1 MAQVVVMPQ
10 LGNTVESCLITTWLV
25 QVGDVVDPSTL
36 LCEIET
42 DKSSM
47 EVPAGVAGTVLALL
61 AEEGDDVPV
70 KQPIV
75 VVGQAGENV
84 EEFLAGSG
92 LPPQTTGEAGEV
104 DEGSSGA
111 SAAGEP
117 VVSTRGASAARGT
130 DESAADEQVPAPSV
144 ASVEAPA
151 APSAGTDH
159 AADGTSP
166 VSPRARG
173 LAAGKGI
180 AAELLAGTGPH
191 GRVIERDVQSAIAA
205 GPGLTPGARRQAEG
219 FLPGAAGTG
228 IGGRVSREDL
238 ASGSVAEPG
247 STEATR
253 SVETS
258 QVVSTSSTSG
268 VTGAFPGEYTDTPLK
283 GIRKVIAERM
293 MNSLA
298 TSAQLTYT
306 ATAPAAGLLALRKRL
321 KGAADPDLA
330 AVTIGDLVGY
340 ATVKT
345 LARHEVVNA
354 HLTGPSTGSGQA
366 PVLRKFANVHLGM
379 AVDTPRGLLVPTLRF
394 ADTLTLRDFSR
405 LSKQLAN
412 EAIAGSI
419 NPDLLGG
426 ATFTVSNL
434 GAFGIESFTPLLNV
448 PQVAILGVDAI
459 FPRAVVNS
467 DGSVGAEQ
475 RIGFSLTADHQV
487 IDGADAARYLKD
499 LCAAVADID
508 LTVLG

>member
-25 QVGDVVDPSTL
+25 KVGDAVDAATL

-42 DKSSM
+42 DKSAM

-61 AEEGDDVPV
+61 AEEGDEVPV

-75 VVGQAGENV
+75 VVGAPGENV
-84 EEFLAGSG
+84 EEYLAGAG

-104 DEGSSGA
+104 DESAETGTVADAAAEVGTVAELDEAPSTLRQAQGSSSGA
-111 SAAGEP
+111 
-117 VVSTRGASAARGT
+117 
-130 DESAADEQVPAPSV
+130 
-144 ASVEAPA
+144 
-151 APSAGTDH
+151 
-159 AADGTSP
+159 

-173 LAAGKGI
+173 LAASQGI
-180 AAELLAGTGPH
+180 DATQLAGTGPE
-191 GRVIERDVQSAIAA
+191 GRVIERDVQAAIAA
-205 GPGLTPGARRQAEG
+205 GPGLTAGARAAAEG
-219 FLPGAAGTG
+219 FVPGAAGSG
-228 IGGRVSREDL
+228 IGGRVTRADL
-238 ASGSVAEPG
+238 AAGAETVAELDEAPAAAPSSGSGTVNRE
-247 STEATR
+247 
-253 SVETS
+253 
-258 QVVSTSSTSG
+258 
-268 VTGAFPGEYTDTPLK
+268 FPGVVTQTPLK

-306 ATAPAAGLLALRKRL
+306 ATAPAAGMLALRKRL
-321 KGAADPDLA
+321 KGAADPELA
-330 AVTIGDLVGY
+330 AITLGDLVGY
-340 ATVKT
+340 AAVKT
-345 LARHEVVNA
+345 LAKHGGVNS
-354 HLTGPSTGSGQA
+354 HLADPSSGSGT
-366 PVLRKFANVHLGM
+366 VLTTFASVHLGM

-394 ADTLTLRDFSR
+394 AETLTLRDFSKF
-405 LSKQLAN
+405 SKQLAMD
-412 EAIAGSI
+412 AIAGSI
-419 NPDLLGG
+419 SPDLLGG

-459 FPRAVVNS
+459 FPRAVINA

-475 RIGFSLTADHQV
+475 RIGFSLTADHRV

>member
-10 LGNTVESCLITTWLV
+10 LGNTVESCLITAWLV
-25 QVGDVVDPSTL
+25 AVGDVVTESSL

-70 KQPIV
+70 KEPLVIV
-75 VVGQAGENV
+75 GEPG
-84 EEFLAGSG
+84 EDISG
-92 LPPQTTGEAGEV
+92 LVAAAPQAPAEEAV
-104 DEGSSGA
+104 VP
-111 SAAGEP
+111 EP
-117 VVSTRGASAARGT
+117 VV
-130 DESAADEQVPAPSV
+130 EVPA
-144 ASVEAPA
+144 AQAAPA
-151 APSAGTDH
+151 AAPAGSAGNG
-159 AADGTSP
+159 A

-173 LAAGKGI
+173 LAASQGV
-180 AAELLAGTGPH
+180 AADQLAGSGPA
-191 GRVIERDVQSAIAA
+191 GRVIERDVQAALAA
-205 GPGLTPGARRQAEG
+205 GPGLTAGARAQAEG
-219 FLPGAAGTG
+219 FVPGAAGSG
-228 IGGRVSREDL
+228 IGGRVTRADL
-238 ASGSVAEPG
+238 AAGTPAE
-247 STEATR
+247 
-253 SVETS
+253 
-258 QVVSTSSTSG
+258 VSTSSATASAG
-268 VTGAFPGEYTDTPLK
+268 PVMAAEFPGRFSDTPLK

-321 KGAADPDLA
+321 KNAADPELA

-345 LARHEVVNA
+345 LAKHHVVNA
-354 HLTGPSTGSGQA
+354 HLTEG
-366 PVLRKFANVHLGM
+366 VLRTFEAVHLGM

-394 ADTLTLRDFSR
+394 ADTLTLREFSVR
-405 LSKQLAN
+405 SKALAN
-412 EAIAGSI
+412 EAIGGSI
-419 NPDLLGG
+419 SPDLLGG

-459 FPRAVVNS
+459 FPRVVAKP

-475 RIGFSLTADHQV
+475 RIGLSLTADHRV

-499 LCAAVADID
+499 LCAAIADID

>member
-25 QVGDVVDPSTL
+25 KVGDAVDAATL

-42 DKSSM
+42 DKSAM

-61 AEEGDDVPV
+61 AEEGDEVPV

-75 VVGQAGENV
+75 VVGEPGENV
-84 EEFLAGSG
+84 EEYLAGAG

-104 DEGSSGA
+104 DESTPEPLVPAVAEAGTVAEPGEAASNLRQAQGAAVAQGSS
-111 SAAGEP
+111 AG
-117 VVSTRGASAARGT
+117 
-130 DESAADEQVPAPSV
+130 
-144 ASVEAPA
+144 
-151 APSAGTDH
+151 
-159 AADGTSP
+159 

-173 LAAGKGI
+173 LAGSQGIEAG
-180 AAELLAGTGPH
+180 LLAGTGPE
-191 GRVIERDVQSAIAA
+191 GRVIERDVQAAIAA
-205 GPGLTPGARRQAEG
+205 GPGLTAGARAEAKG
-219 FLPGAAGTG
+219 FVPGAAGSG
-228 IGGRVSREDL
+228 IGGRVTRADL
-238 ASGSVAEPG
+238 AAGVTAAVAELDAAPVAAPSGSGTVN
-247 STEATR
+247 R
-253 SVETS
+253 D
-258 QVVSTSSTSG
+258 
-268 VTGAFPGEYTDTPLK
+268 FPGAVTQTPLK

-306 ATAPAAGLLALRKRL
+306 ATAPAAGMLALRKRL
-321 KGAADPDLA
+321 KGAADPELA
-330 AVTIGDLVGY
+330 AITLGDLVGY
-340 ATVKT
+340 AAVKT
-345 LARHEVVNA
+345 LAKHATVNS
-354 HLTGPSTGSGQA
+354 HLVDGVLST
-366 PVLRKFANVHLGM
+366 FASVHLGM

-394 ADTLTLRDFSR
+394 AERLTLRDFATS
-405 LSKQLAN
+405 SKQLAMD
-412 EAIAGSI
+412 AIGGSI
-419 NPDLLGG
+419 SPDLLGG

-459 FPRAVVNS
+459 FPRAVINA
-467 DGSVGAEQ
+467 DGTVGVEQ
-475 RIGFSLTADHQV
+475 RIGFSLTADHRV

>member
-25 QVGDVVDPSTL
+25 TVGDSVEANSL

-47 EVPAGVAGTVLALL
+47 EVPAGVSGTVLALL

-70 KQPIV
+70 KQPIA
-75 VVGQAGENV
+75 VVGEPGENV
-84 EEFLAGSG
+84 EEFLAGAG

-104 DEGSSGA
+104 DGGA
-111 SAAGEP
+111 SAATAGRGDGAAPEPAEGNAPAPRRGE
-117 VVSTRGASAARGT
+117 
-130 DESAADEQVPAPSV
+130 DAAD
-144 ASVEAPA
+144 A
-151 APSAGTDH
+151 A
-159 AADGTSP
+159 

-173 LAAGKGI
+173 LAAAQGI
-180 AAELLAGTGPH
+180 AAARLEGTGPQ
-191 GRVIERDVQSAIAA
+191 GRVIERDVQAAIAA
-205 GPGLTPGARRQAEG
+205 GPGLTAGARAGAEG
-219 FLPGAAGTG
+219 FVPGAPGSG
-228 IGGRVSREDL
+228 IGGRVTRADL
-238 ASGSVAEPG
+238 AATPAAEGAAVGGTPPVGSRVSAPG
-247 STEATR
+247 AGE
-253 SVETS
+253 
-258 QVVSTSSTSG
+258 
-268 VTGAFPGEYTDTPLK
+268 FPGTFTDTPLK

-306 ATAPAAGLLALRKRL
+306 ATAPASGLLALRRRL
-321 KGAADPDLA
+321 KGAADPELA

-345 LARHEVVNA
+345 LAKHPVVNA
-354 HLTGPSTGSGQA
+354 HLSGG
-366 PVLRKFANVHLGM
+366 VLRTFTHVHIGM

-394 ADTLTLRDFSR
+394 ADTLTLRDFSVQ
-405 LSKQLAN
+405 SKQLAN
-412 EAIAGSI
+412 DAIGGSI

-459 FPRAVVNS
+459 FPRATINA

-487 IDGADAARYLKD
+487 IDGADAARFLRD

>member
-1 MAQVVVMPQ
+1 
-10 LGNTVESCLITTWLV
+10 
-25 QVGDVVDPSTL
+25 
-36 LCEIET
+36 
-42 DKSSM
+42 M

-70 KQPIV
+70 KEPLVIV
-75 VVGQAGENV
+75 GAPGEDI
-84 EEFLAGSG
+84 SG
-92 LPPQTTGEAGEV
+92 LVGGAQGGPATEPATAEPAAAAPAGAPV
-104 DEGSSGA
+104 P
-111 SAAGEP
+111 EP
-117 VVSTRGASAARGT
+117 VPATTEVAA
-130 DESAADEQVPAPSV
+130 PAP
-144 ASVEAPA
+144 
-151 APSAGTDH
+151 H
-159 AADGTSP
+159 DGGA

-173 LAAGKGI
+173 LAASRGI
-180 AAELLAGTGPH
+180 AAEALAGSGPQ
-191 GRVIERDVQSAIAA
+191 GRVIERDVQAAIAA
-205 GPGLTPGARRQAEG
+205 GPGLTAGARAQAEG
-219 FLPGAAGTG
+219 FVPGATGTG
-228 IGGRVSREDL
+228 IGGRVTRADL
-238 ASGSVAEPG
+238 AAGSQAAAAPTG
-247 STEATR
+247 STR
-253 SVETS
+253 RV
-258 QVVSTSSTSG
+258 
-268 VTGAFPGEYTDTPLK
+268 GAGEFPGGFSDTPLK

-321 KGAADPDLA
+321 KNAGDPELA

-345 LARHEVVNA
+345 LARHHVVNA
-354 HLTGPSTGSGQA
+354 HLTEG
-366 PVLRKFANVHLGM
+366 VLRTFEAVHLGM

-394 ADTLTLRDFSR
+394 ADTLTLREFSVQ
-405 LSKQLAN
+405 SKALAN
-412 EAIAGSI
+412 EAIGGSI

-459 FPRAVVNS
+459 FPRVVINA

-499 LCAAVADID
+499 LCAAIADVD

>member
-25 QVGDVVDPSTL
+25 KVGDAVDVATL

-42 DKSSM
+42 DKSAM

-61 AEEGDDVPV
+61 AEEGDEVPV

-75 VVGQAGENV
+75 VVGAPGENV
-84 EEFLAGSG
+84 EEYLAGAG

-104 DEGSSGA
+104 TTVADA
-111 SAAGEP
+111 RTVADTAAP
-117 VVSTRGASAARGT
+117 
-130 DESAADEQVPAPSV
+130 
-144 ASVEAPA
+144 ASVTAEAPA
-151 APSAGTDH
+151 AVRQAEGSSTG
-159 AADGTSP
+159 

-173 LAAGKGI
+173 LAASQGI
-180 AAELLAGTGPH
+180 DTTRLAGSGPE
-191 GRVIERDVQSAIAA
+191 GRVIERDVHAVIAA
-205 GPGLTPGARRQAEG
+205 GPGLTAGARGAAEG
-219 FLPGAAGTG
+219 FVPGPAGSG
-228 IGGRVSREDL
+228 IGGRVTRADL
-238 ASGSVAEPG
+238 AAGATETVPEEARELASEP
-247 STEATR
+247 SRRAADAFE
-253 SVETS
+253 
-258 QVVSTSSTSG
+258 
-268 VTGAFPGEYTDTPLK
+268 FPGATTTTPLK

-321 KGAADPDLA
+321 KGSSDPELSA
-330 AVTIGDLVGY
+330 ITLGDLVGY
-340 ATVKT
+340 AAVKT
-345 LARHEVVNA
+345 LAKHASVNG
-354 HLTGPSTGSGQA
+354 HLTDG
-366 PVLRKFANVHLGM
+366 VLTTFASVHLGM

-394 ADTLTLRDFSR
+394 AETLTLRDFSKF
-405 LSKQLAN
+405 SKQLAMD
-412 EAIAGSI
+412 AIGGAIS
-419 NPDLLGG
+419 PDLLGG

-459 FPRAVVNS
+459 FPRAVINA

-475 RIGFSLTADHQV
+475 RIGFSLTADHRV

>member
-25 QVGDVVDPSTL
+25 KVGDVVEAATL

-42 DKSSM
+42 DKSAM

-75 VVGQAGENV
+75 VLGAPGENV
-84 EEFLAGSG
+84 EEYLAGAG

-104 DEGSSGA
+104 NESTSDPLVPES
-111 SAAGEP
+111 SAALI
-117 VVSTRGASAARGT
+117 
-130 DESAADEQVPAPSV
+130 
-144 ASVEAPA
+144 APA
-151 APSAGTDH
+151 ATAPAWPTGAAPSGA
-159 AADGTSP
+159 

-173 LAAGKGI
+173 LAASQGI
-180 AAELLAGTGPH
+180 DAGLLAGTGPE
-191 GRVIERDVQSAIAA
+191 GRVIERDVQAAIAA
-205 GPGLTPGARRQAEG
+205 GPGLTAGARAAAEG
-219 FLPGAAGTG
+219 FVPGTAGSG
-228 IGGRVSREDL
+228 IGGRVTRADL
-238 ASGSVAEPG
+238 AAPPTPAEA
-247 STEATR
+247 SAA
-253 SVETS
+253 
-258 QVVSTSSTSG
+258 VSSSTSLNRE
-268 VTGAFPGEYTDTPLK
+268 FPGEVTTTPLK

-306 ATAPAAGLLALRKRL
+306 ATAPASGILALRKRL
-321 KGAADPDLA
+321 KGAADPELSA
-330 AVTIGDLVGY
+330 ITLGDLVGY
-340 ATVKT
+340 AAVKT
-345 LARHEVVNA
+345 LAKHASVNS
-354 HLTGPSTGSGQA
+354 HLSEG
-366 PVLRKFANVHLGM
+366 VLTTFASVHLGM

-394 ADTLTLRDFSR
+394 ADTLTLRDFATS
-405 LSKQLAN
+405 SKQLAN
-412 EAIAGSI
+412 DAIGGSI
-419 NPDLLGG
+419 SPDLLGG

-459 FPRAVVNS
+459 FPRAVIHA
-467 DGSVGAEQ
+467 DGTVGAEQ
-475 RIGFSLTADHQV
+475 RIGFSLTADHRV
-487 IDGADAARYLKD
+487 IDGADVARYLKD